1 MGEAD
6 YHNNTIDVSDLELQH
21 KTGKNNGKSA
31 VVVWKSL
38 SYKIPEGKFIRQP
51 LRTFHCFSDFYIKIV
66 KNMRP
71 RVALGL
77 TLNIF
82 Q

>member
-21 KTGKNNGKSA
+21 KTGKNNGKSV

-51 LRTFHCFSDFYIKIV
+51 LRTFHCF
-66 KNMRP
+66 
-71 RVALGL
+71 
-77 TLNIF
+77 
-82 Q
+82 